1 MKIIF
6 SSGGTV
12 VDNTLITKKKKKKDK
27 RREEEIWRGWK
38 KNFSSASKLSGA
50 PERKIWF
57 IFSIL
62 TMVYIELKRV
72 YIGVNGAVIREKENI
87 QICDKYWN

>member
-12 VDNTLITKKKKKKDK
+12 VDNTLITKKKKKRQK
-27 RREEEIWRGWK
+27 ERGRNMTRMK
-38 KNFSSASKLSGA
+38 KNFSSAGKLSGA

-87 QICDKYWN
+87 QICDEY